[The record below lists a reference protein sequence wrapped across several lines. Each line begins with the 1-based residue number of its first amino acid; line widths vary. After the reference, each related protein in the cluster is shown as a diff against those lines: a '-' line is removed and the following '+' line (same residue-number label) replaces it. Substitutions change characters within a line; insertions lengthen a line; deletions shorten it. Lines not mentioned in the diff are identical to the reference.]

1 MGRRHEWL
9 KKNLPAFLRE
19 YGRTSRRPGADP
31 NDRHYDRKL
40 EREIK
45 RMDPRDLDAML
56 REDDE

>member
-1 MGRRHEWL
+1 MGTRHEWL

-19 YGRTSRRPGADP
+19 YGRTSRRQGADP

-45 RMDPRDLDAML
+45 RMDPRDLDTML